1 MEPILSVR
9 DLVTEIPSDRG
20 TLRVVDGVS
29 FDLAPGECLGIVGES
44 GSGKSMTC
52 RSLLGLVPR
61 PGRVVGGSVRFGGQ
75 DLAALPEPALNRVR
89 GRQIAVVVQDAV
101 AALNPVWRIGDQIGE
116 AMLGHGI
123 ASTRA
128 EAREKS
134 IALMRKVGIPAPE
147 KRIDDYPHQF
157 SGGMCQRVVIAA
169 ALACE
174 PRVIIADEPTTA
186 LDVTIQD
193 QILKLLVSLQ
203 HELGLSI
210 ILVTHDMGVVA
221 QTCQRVAV
229 MYAGR
234 IVEMAR
240 TEDLFAGPRHPY
252 TTGLLACMPD
262 LDPCTAP
269 RRLNPIPGM
278 PPDLATLPGGCAFHP
293 RCPIATAECRMGEV
307 PEFEVA
313 PGHLSRCLNHG
324 RLAGGDIWARAAEA
338 PA

>member
-1 MEPILSVR
+1 MDPILSVR
-9 DLVTEIPSDRG
+9 DLVTEIPTPRG

-61 PGRVVGGSVRFGGQ
+61 PGRVVSGTVRFGGR
-75 DLAALPEPALNRVR
+75 DLRTLPEPALNAVR
-89 GRQIAVVVQDAV
+89 GRRIAVIVQDAV

-116 AMLGHGI
+116 AMVGHGV
-123 ASTRA
+123 ASSRA

-147 KRIDDYPHQF
+147 KRIDDYLHQF

-174 PRVIIADEPTTA
+174 PRIVIADEPTTA

-193 QILKLLVSLQ
+193 QILKLLMSLQ
-203 HELGLSI
+203 EELGLSI

-240 TEDLFAGPRHPY
+240 TEDLFAAPRHPY

-262 LDPCTAP
+262 LDPGAAP
-269 RRLNPIPGM
+269 RRLHPIPGM
-278 PPDLATLPGGCAFHP
+278 PPDLAALPGGCAFHP
-293 RCPIATAECRMGEV
+293 RCPIAARDCRAGDISAR
-307 PEFEVA
+307 EVA
-313 PGHLSRCLNHG
+313 PGHVSRCLHHG
-324 RLAGGDIWARAAEA
+324 RLAGADIWAQEAEA